1 MQTAARGAAS
11 SPRNSAHRTEEQAAR
26 PVRAGLALYI
36 LAARGLDVLA
46 IVLAL
51 ALAAL
56 ARHTIQLGQPL
67 PPRSSTVDETV
78 YLIAVG
84 IWMVTSGVLGLYRV
98 QRSIDPLGQSVWAI
112 GVLLAVCALFAGAL
126 YFTFRDVSRLL
137 FGYFFVFST
146 VGLIGV
152 RVALLLV
159 LRWVLPLEQRIA
171 IIGTGPVARTLA
183 QGIRTARGGIPRSR
197 LLGFVRA
204 GESEG
209 GSMEPDGVLGDT
221 DDLTRLIVEHD
232 VQEVIIALPPGNEQ
246 RTAALAPTIREL
258 GVGLRIVPDLVELA
272 ATGATVETVDRIPVI
287 RLRDTALS
295 PPEQAEKRLVDVV
308 LSAVLLVAMAPLMA
322 LIALAVRVSSPGPVL
337 FRALRVG
344 QRGRLFTMYKFR
356 SMASD
361 AQERLPSVLTE
372 RAAGDAIYKVPDDP
386 RVTRVGRFLRRTS
399 LDELPQLF
407 NVLRGDMTLVGPRPE
422 QPFIV
427 DTYHPWQRRR
437 LEVRPGMTGWWQV
450 NGRELPMN
458 LHTEY
463 DLYYLHNYSLG
474 LDLKILAKTLWA
486 IVHGRGAH

>member
-1 MQTAARGAAS
+1 
-11 SPRNSAHRTEEQAAR
+11 
-26 PVRAGLALYI
+26 LYI
-36 LAARGLDVLA
+36 LAVRGLDVLA

-51 ALAAL
+51 ALASF
-56 ARHTIQLGQPL
+56 ARSTIRLGQPL
-67 PPRSSTVDETV
+67 APRSGAIDETV
-78 YLIAVG
+78 YVIAVG
-84 IWMVTSGVLGLYRV
+84 IWMVTSSVLGLYRV
-98 QRSIDPLGQSVWAI
+98 RRSIDPLRQSVRATGI
-112 GVLLAVCALFAGAL
+112 LLAVCALFAGAL
-126 YFTFRDVSRLL
+126 YFSFRDVSRLL
-137 FGYFFVFST
+137 FGYFFVFSA

-152 RVALLLV
+152 RLALLLL

-171 IIGTGPVARTLA
+171 IVGTGPIARTLA
-183 QGIRTARGGIPRSR
+183 QSVRNARSGIPRSR
-197 LLGFVRA
+197 LVGFIRA

-209 GSMEPDGVLGDT
+209 GPTGPEGVLGDT
-221 DDLTRLIVEHD
+221 DELTRLIVEHD
-232 VQEVIIALPPGNEQ
+232 VHEVIIALPPGNEQ
-246 RTAALAPTIREL
+246 RTGALAPTLREL

-272 ATGATVETVDRIPVI
+272 ATGATVESLDGVPVI

-295 PPEQAEKRLVDVV
+295 PPEQAEKRLVDIV
-308 LSAVLLVAMAPLMA
+308 LGATLLLALVPLMA
-322 LIALAVRVSSPGPVL
+322 LIALAVRISSPGPAL
-337 FRALRVG
+337 FRAQRVG

-356 SMASD
+356 SMVCD
-361 AQERLPSVLTE
+361 AEVQLPSVLTE
-372 RAAGDAIYKVPDDP
+372 RAPGEAIYKVPNDP

-427 DTYHPWQRRR
+427 DTYRPWQRRR

-474 LDLKILAKTLWA
+474 LDVKILAKTLWA